1 VRKASAE
8 DVVVF
13 EESIVRFLE
22 NLLRAAEL
30 AVSIFRFL
38 QHREG
43 RKQVLARSVQRLM
56 GLLVDDKAVL
66 RSMLELNEYS
76 PEAKFLLA
84 QVYREFYQDHQFLKE
99 MEKWSLEAQGLAGQK
114 ELKEQLFSEKTTVV
128 FVNILEEM
136 GKIVRISKNLPG
148 VLGFIP
154 SNLIG
159 LSINEII
166 PFSIKPH
173 HDAALLNF
181 IENYTGRDSYRTLD
195 FQFYAY
201 NSDFHLQEV
210 RVHYSWVMT
219 DFHSFLMAG
228 VIERV
233 DSDANVI
240 LTDEFGFLEGW
251 TRKIGVE

>member
-1 VRKASAE
+1 
-8 DVVVF
+8 
-13 EESIVRFLE
+13 
-22 NLLRAAEL
+22 
-30 AVSIFRFL
+30 
-38 QHREG
+38 
-43 RKQVLARSVQRLM
+43 
-56 GLLVDDKAVL
+56 
-66 RSMLELNEYS
+66 
-76 PEAKFLLA
+76 
-84 QVYREFYQDHQFLKE
+84 
-99 MEKWSLEAQGLAGQK
+99 
-114 ELKEQLFSEKTTVV
+114 
-128 FVNILEEM
+128 M
-136 GKIVRISKNLPG
+136 GKIVKISKNLPG

-173 HDAALLNF
+173 HDASLLNF
-181 IENYTGRDSYRTLD
+181 IERYSYKDSYRNLD

-219 DFHSFLMAG
+219 NFHSFHMAG

-240 LTDEFGFLEGW
+240 LTDEFGYLEGW
-251 TRKIGVE
+251 TRKIGTEEFNLDELSIAERKNFNVMPLFPTLIKYMDSLGVYVRTLFFKNQKSRDPNLIV